1 MGHHF
6 LLVEGVNL
14 YANIYDTDQLS
25 VIRGSSFLYKDAITH
40 IQDQFAACLEPVS
53 TGASSG
59 LFHLKKEAVEPIEEV
74 AQQAKRCLREHPQY
88 RHLTFGVEYCLATS
102 LKTAKEQLWTQ
113 LRFSQLQNLT
123 LTPDWQG
130 KDDDTF
136 GEKPCEL
143 QGTRIVSQMPA
154 KRIQGKERH
163 LSSSVLSRWRDGKVQ
178 RHQFYRKLIDSEL
191 MERLKDYDFSEDIN
205 TLCADPN
212 YPLDENGKP
221 SEFDPETPVM
231 YPKLAGKMAVVYID
245 GNQFGKR
252 QREFIDHYKATHE
265 GIELEL
271 EVAAQRAF
279 DNAIKGLRN
288 QFLQQEMVIHL
299 IKEEKLTDTSPLG
312 QRRHNQRRKILRLET
327 LLWGGDEMLL
337 VMPAWKGVD
346 FLQRFF
352 AFDWRLDGVGK
363 PLTHAAGIV
372 FCQAKTP
379 IRIIQQLA
387 RNLADRVKD
396 GKDYGRKHNAW
407 DYLVLESIDYPTTND
422 LDDYF
427 KTRYPNDLDKKRP
440 HGLPAIPEWQ
450 EIRKQLQTVLE
461 ERHLPRRKLYHVL
474 QALRQYGIATT
485 ERTWEQLVKLKDGE
499 LQDDKQVSAQER
511 EEHRLYEV
519 SEFQLWLK
527 GDGNDD
533 WPALAKRCFGLD
545 INNPAERAWAWIH
558 AVELWDYLAPKPS
571 QAITEQEA
579 AA

>member
-59 LFHLKKEAVEPIEEV
+59 LFCLKAQATQTIDEV
-74 AQQAKRCLREHPQY
+74 AKKVEQKLRNHENFRY
-88 RHLTFGVEYCLATS
+88 LTFGVECCEAVS
-102 LKTAKEQLWTQ
+102 LQQAKELLWTQ
-113 LRFSQLQNLT
+113 LRFHQLRNLT
-123 LTPDWQG
+123 MQPDWAGSDRDQ
-130 KDDDTF
+130 F
-136 GEKPCEL
+136 GQASCDL
-143 QGTRIVSQMPA
+143 AGTRIVSVGH
-154 KRIQGKERH
+154 KKTIQSKERN
-163 LSSSVLSRWRDGKVQ
+163 LSSSAYHRWDYGREK
-178 RHQFYRKLIDSEL
+178 RHSYYHDLLTADIREV
-191 MERLKDYDFSEDIN
+191 LKDYDFAEDIN

-212 YPLDENGKP
+212 YPLKDGKP
-221 SEFDPETPVM
+221 PEFDPETPVM

-271 EVAAQRAF
+271 EIAAQRAF

-299 IKEEKLTDTSPLG
+299 TDEEKLTDINPFG
-312 QRRHNQRRKILRLET
+312 QRRHNQKRKILRLET

-363 PLTHAAGIV
+363 QLTHAAGIV

-427 KTRYPNDLDKKRP
+427 KTRYPNGLDKKRP

-450 EIRKQLQTVLE
+450 KIRKQLQTALE

-485 ERTWEQLVKLKDGE
+485 ERTWEQLVKLEDSE
-499 LQDDKQVSAQER
+499 LQDDKQVYAQER

>member
-25 VIRGSSFLYKDAITH
+25 VIRGSSFLYKDAVTH
-40 IQDQFAACLEPVS
+40 IKEQFEADLEAVS

-59 LFHLKKEAVEPIEEV
+59 LFCLKAQATQAIGEIAKKV
-74 AQQAKRCLREHPQY
+74 AQKLRDHEDFRY
-88 RHLTFGVEYCLATS
+88 LTFGVECCEAAS
-102 LKTAKEQLWTQ
+102 LQQAKELLWTQ
-113 LRFSQLQNLT
+113 LRFHQLQNFT
-123 LTPDWQG
+123 MQPDWAGSDRGQ
-130 KDDDTF
+130 F
-136 GEKPCEL
+136 GQASCDL
-143 QGTRIVSQMPA
+143 AGTRIVSVGH
-154 KRIQGKERH
+154 KKTIQGKERN
-163 LSSSVLSRWRDGKVQ
+163 LSSSAYHRWDYGREQ
-178 RHQFYRKLIDSEL
+178 RHSYYHDLLTANLRDV
-191 MERLKDYDFSEDIN
+191 LKDYDFAEDIN

-212 YPLDENGKP
+212 YPLDKDGKP
-221 SEFDPETPVM
+221 PEFDPKIPVM

-245 GNQFGKR
+245 GNQFSDR
-252 QREFIDHYKATHE
+252 QREFITHYIQNDKSLEAEIKAQQT
-265 GIELEL
+265 
-271 EVAAQRAF
+271 F
-279 DNAIKGLRN
+279 DVTIQDLRN
-288 QFLQQEMVIHL
+288 RFLQQVVQGL
-299 IKEEKLTDTSPLG
+299 VDEERSEAINPLG
-312 QRRHNQRRKILRLET
+312 HRKHNRQRKIFRLET

-337 VMPAWKGVD
+337 VMPAWKGMD
-346 FLQRFF
+346 FLQQFF
-352 AFDWRLDGVGK
+352 AFDWQLEGVEK

-387 RNLADRVKD
+387 RKLADRVKD

-427 KTRYPNDLDKKRP
+427 KTRYPNGLSTKRS

-450 EIRKQLQTVLE
+450 KIRKQLQTVLE

-474 QALRQYGIATT
+474 QELRQSGIATT
-485 ERTWEQLVKLKDGE
+485 ERTWEQLVKLEDSE

-519 SEFQLWLK
+519 SEFQIWLK
-527 GDGNDD
+527 GNGDDD

-545 INNPAERAWAWIH
+545 INNPAGRAWAWIH
-558 AVELWDYLAPKPS
+558 AVELWDYFAPKPS
-571 QAITEQEA
+571 QAITKQEA